1 MGGVGDIVKF
11 SVIHNKR
18 SGNTCAAGIR
28 LVKKAPKGEID
39 AAPKDSPARPERLKM
54 KLSRNSE
61 SKDDTP
67 VIRQPKGPESAGIR
81 GFGRQMSRSTTEE
94 NGENGTEEPESVA
107 EIETLET
114 EEIEEPEVEEPE
126 VEEPEVAP

>member
-1 MGGVGDIVKF
+1 MNIFKDFFSKNVFFHATNLIDVSIADLAVGDIVKF

-28 LVKKAPKGEID
+28 LVKKAPKVEID

-67 VIRQPKGPESAGIR
+67 VIRQPKVR
-81 GFGRQMSRSTTEE
+81 FE
-94 NGENGTEEPESVA
+94 NS
-107 EIETLET
+107 
-114 EEIEEPEVEEPE
+114 
-126 VEEPEVAP
+126 